1 MGHDFHDN
9 EEADNDNK
17 FRQKKRIGDKQ
28 KNIKTKKQKLKIIT
42 NVANSEKALCVI
54 QMESNICWFSWLKL
68 FTSWFWMG
76 QDAPSAIQQI
86 YTGTHTYMRT
96 EKKPENHCVASQAI
110 QSPGTSFSLAH
121 FRHSWATEKKL
132 FQTVAI
138 VVRFACSLIW

>member
-54 QMESNICWFSWLKL
+54 QMESNIC
-68 FTSWFWMG
+68 
-76 QDAPSAIQQI
+76 
-86 YTGTHTYMRT
+86 
-96 EKKPENHCVASQAI
+96 
-110 QSPGTSFSLAH
+110 
-121 FRHSWATEKKL
+121 
-132 FQTVAI
+132 
-138 VVRFACSLIW
+138 